1 MENPPKR
8 HKQPSSSI
16 QEQKTLEAEED
27 PNNNNNNHNQEQE
40 RGGGGGGG
48 GGDDIISNLPD
59 AILCHILSKLPTKH
73 AIGTS
78 ILSSQWNNLF
88 PSIPR
93 LTLEFDDSLLLHP
106 TPDDDKDNETA
117 NNSNNSLDRLK
128 TNFINFTYRVM
139 DVILQDVTQIS
150 QFCLKCCQEYDDT
163 HIVNW
168 ISSALK
174 RNAKL
179 LDLGI
184 SMVNPLIL
192 INCLT
197 GCTALKY
204 LSLGKNLPLDVPDSF
219 CLPSLKYLL
228 LDEIEFVND
237 DSLLNLFAGCPVLED
252 LSMCDCD
259 LQHIELLNI
268 SIPSLKGLI
277 IEYCYDDEIG
287 YQVVLDTPLLEM
299 LIFKDHAAIRYYMRN
314 LNNVRQAHIEIEP
327 TKEQLEDDSIY
338 YSRNIA
344 EFVASCSTADSLY
357 LSRDTIR
364 AVRHSCHQ
372 IPVFGNLTWMQLAG
386 FDKSGWELLPQL
398 LESAPNLEWLEI
410 TEGFYDDKGCY
421 TSFEARLPENVP
433 VSLSSHI
440 KKIDLW
446 SFTGEEDEVQL
457 VEYFLKTAKVLNK
470 MEISCDLSWDK
481 YLSMRKRLSMLPR
494 LSETCRLFLSKN
506 KKVMEY

>member
-1 MENPPKR
+1 
-8 HKQPSSSI
+8 
-16 QEQKTLEAEED
+16 
-27 PNNNNNNHNQEQE
+27 
-40 RGGGGGGG
+40 
-48 GGDDIISNLPD
+48 
-59 AILCHILSKLPTKH
+59 
-73 AIGTS
+73 
-78 ILSSQWNNLF
+78 
-88 PSIPR
+88 
-93 LTLEFDDSLLLHP
+93 
-106 TPDDDKDNETA
+106 
-117 NNSNNSLDRLK
+117 
-128 TNFINFTYRVM
+128 M

-184 SMVNPLIL
+184 SSMENPVLL
-192 INCLT
+192 INSLN

-228 LDEIEFVND
+228 LDEIEFVDD
-237 DSLLNLFAGCPVLED
+237 DSLLHLFAGCPVLED

-287 YQVVLDTPLLEM
+287 YQVVLNTPLLEM

-314 LNNVRQAHIEIEP
+314 LNNVRQAHIEIVP

-344 EFVASCSTADSLY
+344 EFVAACSTADSLY

-364 AVRHSCHQ
+364 
-372 IPVFGNLTWMQLAG
+372 
-386 FDKSGWELLPQL
+386 
-398 LESAPNLEWLEI
+398 
-410 TEGFYDDKGCY
+410 
-421 TSFEARLPENVP
+421 
-433 VSLSSHI
+433 VSSL
-440 KKIDLW
+440 D
-446 SFTGEEDEVQL
+446 
-457 VEYFLKTAKVLNK
+457 
-470 MEISCDLSWDK
+470 
-481 YLSMRKRLSMLPR
+481 
-494 LSETCRLFLSKN
+494 
-506 KKVMEY
+506 